1 MSIASQSVAGSLLID
16 AACLPAVR
24 QQVRADDFELAQD
37 RGIFEAACRL
47 ADAGQPVDVSQCC
60 RMLGGTGRIC
70 QRNTRQH

>member
-1 MSIASQSVAGSLLID
+1 MSIASQSVAGGILID

-47 ADAGQPVDVSQCC
+47 ADAGRPVDVVTILQDARRHGADLSEEYAA
-60 RMLGGTGRIC
+60 T
-70 QRNTRQH
+70 